1 MKKLILFLGI
11 GLMLTLSACSSIRV
25 SSDYDRNVSFD
36 QFKTFAYLKSGLDK
50 MEVSDLDKKRIMQ
63 AVDFEM
69 ASKGF
74 IKGENP
80 DLLINLFTDTQENVY
95 VNQYYGGWGYYG
107 YYRPWGWNPW
117 MWGGGYQTVST
128 QTQGILYIDIL
139 KADNKELIWQGK
151 VSADL
156 QLNPEKKEERIKEM
170 IAKVLLNFPPENN

>member
-25 SSDYDRNVSFD
+25 STDYDRNVSFD

-50 MEVSDLDKKRIMQ
+50 MEISDLDKKRIMQ

-151 VSADL
+151 VSGDL
-156 QLNPEKKEERIKEM
+156 RLNPEKKEERIKEM
-170 IAKVLLNFPPENN
+170 IAKVLLNFPPESN

>member
-1 MKKLILFLGI
+1 LFLGI

-25 SSDYDRNVSFD
+25 STDYDQNVSFD

-156 QLNPEKKEERIKEM
+156 RLNPEKKEERIKEM
-170 IAKVLLNFPPENN
+170 ITKVLLNFPPENN